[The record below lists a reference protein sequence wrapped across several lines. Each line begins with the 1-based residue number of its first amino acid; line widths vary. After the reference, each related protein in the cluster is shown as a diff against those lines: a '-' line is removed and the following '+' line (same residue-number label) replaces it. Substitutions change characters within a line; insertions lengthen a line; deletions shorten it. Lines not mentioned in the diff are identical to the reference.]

1 MEILILGGPRFLGRH
16 LVAATIERGHRV
28 TLFNRGRT
36 EPGLFP
42 AVEKLRGDRAGDLSA
57 LDGRTWDAVLDT
69 SGFLPEIVRRGSE
82 RLRSQT
88 GHYHFVSSI
97 SVHADF
103 PTPGMDEAAPV
114 ARLTPEDRERVGAID
129 ASEPK
134 NSPAFM
140 ELYGPLKAECEQVVR
155 EIFGDRAA
163 ISRPGLIVGPH
174 DYMDRFPYWV
184 SRVAEGGEVLA
195 PGRPGRPVQVID
207 ARDLADWIVRLAEGG
222 VAGTF
227 TATGPDRPLTM
238 EALLDACRDV
248 ASSDARFTWVDEA
261 FLVERQVGPWEELP
275 MWVPERTST
284 RHLGILQMSVRRAVA
299 SGLRFRPLAET
310 ARDTLAWERTRGPHA
325 WRAGL
330 TREKERALLEAWWQ
344 LARA

>member
-1 MEILILGGPRFLGRH
+1 MDILILGGPRFLGRH
-16 LVAATIERGHRV
+16 LVTAALARGHRV

-36 EPGLFP
+36 EPELFP

-57 LDGRTWDAVLDT
+57 LEGRTWDAVIDT
-69 SGFLPEIVRRGSE
+69 SGFLPEIVRRGAD
-82 RLRSQT
+82 RLRRVT

-103 PTPGMDEAAPV
+103 STAGMDEEASV
-114 ARLTPEDRERVGAID
+114 ARLAPEQRERVSTID
-129 ASEPK
+129 PSEPM
-134 NSPAFM
+134 NSPAFL

-195 PGRPGRPVQVID
+195 PGRPERPVQVID
-207 ARDLADWIVRLAEGG
+207 ARDLADWIVRLAEVG
-222 VAGTF
+222 VAGAF

-238 EALLDACRDV
+238 KGLLDACREA
-248 ASSDARFTWVDEA
+248 ASCDATYTWVDEA
-261 FLVERQVGPWEELP
+261 FLVENKVGPWEELP

-284 RHLGILQMSVRRAVA
+284 SHLGILQMNVRRALA
-299 SGLRFRPLAET
+299 SGLRFRPLVET

-330 TREKERALLEAWWQ
+330 AREKERALLEAWRQ